1 MVGGVEKTQ
10 VGDVIMGESAHIE
23 GEDGSVV
30 CPWHWSYREGRC
42 DGKYTGHI
50 LFGTPDKVIR
60 LLRKDQEKHGVT
72 VGAKREIGIL
82 MPSTFHV
89 LSGIYRDLDE
99 NAQMMRY
106 VGIADLDGAFD
117 PKTRQSDE
125 FKALVVEAVGNGATL
140 GKLCELSPVFA
151 NVMKAARI
159 FCKRIVAMGLVP
171 ISWFTWGKGFR
182 VAWMDPN
189 CYL

>member
-1 MVGGVEKTQ
+1 
-10 VGDVIMGESAHIE
+10 
-23 GEDGSVV
+23 
-30 CPWHWSYREGRC
+30 
-42 DGKYTGHI
+42 
-50 LFGTPDKVIR
+50 
-60 LLRKDQEKHGVT
+60 
-72 VGAKREIGIL
+72 
-82 MPSTFHV
+82 
-89 LSGIYRDLDE
+89 
-99 NAQMMRY
+99 